1 MFKILL
7 VDDDR
12 DFSKAV
18 IAYLGRSGY
27 EMDYASTADEAYDKI
42 YAQVYDLIL
51 SDIMMP
57 GTDGFQ
63 FASHIRAIN
72 RNIPL
77 LFISALDDI
86 SSKHKGFQ
94 LGIDDYM
101 VKPIELDE
109 LLMRIKAILRRSGI
123 AQSKR
128 LVIGDTVLD
137 REERSAYVSGV
148 EISLT
153 QREFD
158 IVFKLL
164 SYPKK
169 IFSRQALMDEFWD
182 SETTSSTRT
191 VDVYVTKL
199 RDKFSLSKDFEIQT
213 VHGLGYKA
221 VIHK

>member
-169 IFSRQALMDEFWD
+169 IFSRQALMDEFCD
-182 SETTSSTRT
+182 SETTSSART
-191 VDVYVTKL
+191 VGVYGTKL
-199 RDKFSLSKDFEIQT
+199 RDKFSSSKDFEIQT

-221 VIHK
+221 VIL

>member
-72 RNIPL
+72 RIIPL

-199 RDKFSLSKDFEIQT
+199 RDKFSSSKDFEIQT

-221 VIHK
+221 VIL

>member
-1 MFKILL
+1 MATILVL
-7 VDDDR
+7 EDDKDLNKSLCTFLAMKNHET
-12 DFSKAV
+12 DGFTNA
-18 IAYLGRSGY
+18 
-27 EMDYASTADEAYDKI
+27 EAALEGMENKK
-42 YAQVYDLIL
+42 YDLII
-51 SDIMMP
+51 SDVMMKDM
-57 GTDGFQ
+57 DGFE
-63 FASHIRAIN
+63 FAEAIRDMDDS
-72 RNIPL
+72 IPIM
-77 LFISALDDI
+77 FMTALDDI
-86 SSKHKGFQ
+86 YSKTKGYKI
-94 LGIDDYM
+94 GIDDYM

-199 RDKFSLSKDFEIQT
+199 RDKFSSSKDFEIQT

-221 VIHK
+221 VIL

>member
-72 RNIPL
+72 RDIPL

-199 RDKFSLSKDFEIQT
+199 RDKFSSSKDFEIQT

-221 VIHK
+221 VIL

>member
-128 LVIGDTVLD
+128 LVIGDPVLD

-199 RDKFSLSKDFEIQT
+199 RDKFSSSKDFEIQT

-221 VIHK
+221 VIL

>member
-1 MFKILL
+1 MFKILI

-12 DFSKAV
+12 DFSKALET
-18 IAYLGRSGY
+18 YLSRSGY
-27 EMDYASTADEAYDKI
+27 EVCCASSAEEAYDAI
-42 YAQVYDLIL
+42 YKNVFDLII

-63 FASHIRAIN
+63 FATQIRSIN
-72 RNIPL
+72 STIPL

-86 SSKHKGFQ
+86 QSKHKGFQ
-94 LGIDDYM
+94 IGIDDYM
-101 VKPIELDE
+101 VKPIEFDE
-109 LLMRIKAILRRSGI
+109 LKMRIKAILRRTGI

-128 LVIGDTVLD
+128 LVIGSTVLD
-137 REERSAYVSGV
+137 REERSAYVDGV
-148 EISLT
+148 EVVLT
-153 QREFD
+153 PREFD

-169 IFSRQALMDEFWD
+169 TFSRQALMDEFWD

-199 RDKFSLSKDFEIQT
+199 RDKFSFSKDFEIQT

-221 VIHK
+221 VLL

>member
-109 LLMRIKAILRRSGI
+109 LLMRIKDILRRSGI

-199 RDKFSLSKDFEIQT
+199 RDKFSSSKDFEIQT

-221 VIHK
+221 VIL

>member
-137 REERSAYVSGV
+137 REERSAYVSGI

-199 RDKFSLSKDFEIQT
+199 RDKFSSSKDFEIQT

-221 VIHK
+221 VIL

>member
-72 RNIPL
+72 INIPL

-199 RDKFSLSKDFEIQT
+199 RDKFSSSKDFEIQT

-221 VIHK
+221 VIL

>member
-199 RDKFSLSKDFEIQT
+199 RAKFSSSKDFEIQT

-221 VIHK
+221 VIL

>member
-57 GTDGFQ
+57 GSDGFQ

-199 RDKFSLSKDFEIQT
+199 RDKFSSSKDFEIQT

-221 VIHK
+221 VIL

>member
-1 MFKILL
+1 
-7 VDDDR
+7 
-12 DFSKAV
+12 
-18 IAYLGRSGY
+18 
-27 EMDYASTADEAYDKI
+27 
-42 YAQVYDLIL
+42 
-51 SDIMMP
+51 
-57 GTDGFQ
+57 
-63 FASHIRAIN
+63 
-72 RNIPL
+72 
-77 LFISALDDI
+77 
-86 SSKHKGFQ
+86 
-94 LGIDDYM
+94 M

-199 RDKFSLSKDFEIQT
+199 RDKFSSSKDFEIQT

-221 VIHK
+221 VIL

>member
-137 REERSAYVSGV
+137 REERSADVSGV

-199 RDKFSLSKDFEIQT
+199 RDKFSSSKDFEIQT

-221 VIHK
+221 VIL

>member
-153 QREFD
+153 HREFD

-199 RDKFSLSKDFEIQT
+199 RDKFSSSKDFEIQT

-221 VIHK
+221 VIL

>member
-27 EMDYASTADEAYDKI
+27 ELDYASTADEAYDKI

-63 FASHIRAIN
+63 FASQIRAIN

-199 RDKFSLSKDFEIQT
+199 RDKFSSSKDFEIQT

-221 VIHK
+221 VIL

>member
-109 LLMRIKAILRRSGI
+109 LLMGIKAILRRSGI

-199 RDKFSLSKDFEIQT
+199 RDKFSSSKDFEIQT

-221 VIHK
+221 VIL

>member
-199 RDKFSLSKDFEIQT
+199 RDKFSSSEDFEIQT

-221 VIHK
+221 VIL

>member
-221 VIHK
+221 VIL

>member
-221 VIHK
+221 VLL

>member
-137 REERSAYVSGV
+137 REERSAYVSEV

-199 RDKFSLSKDFEIQT
+199 RDKFSSSKDFEIQT

-221 VIHK
+221 VIL

>member
-128 LVIGDTVLD
+128 LVIGETVLD

-199 RDKFSLSKDFEIQT
+199 RDKFSSSKDFEIQT

-221 VIHK
+221 VIL

>member
-109 LLMRIKAILRRSGI
+109 LLMRIKAILRRYGI

-199 RDKFSLSKDFEIQT
+199 RDKFSSSKDFEIQT

-221 VIHK
+221 VIL

>member
-137 REERSAYVSGV
+137 REERSAYVSGG

-199 RDKFSLSKDFEIQT
+199 RDKFSSSKDFEIQT

-221 VIHK
+221 VIL

>member
-27 EMDYASTADEAYDKI
+27 ELDYASTADEAYDKI

-101 VKPIELDE
+101 GKPIELDE

-199 RDKFSLSKDFEIQT
+199 RDKFSSSKDFEIQT

-221 VIHK
+221 VIL

>member
-63 FASHIRAIN
+63 FASHIRAIS

-101 VKPIELDE
+101 VKPIEFDE
-109 LLMRIKAILRRSGI
+109 MIMRIKAILRRTGI

-128 LVIGDTVLD
+128 LVIGSTVLD
-137 REERSAYVSGV
+137 REERSAYVDGV

-153 QREFD
+153 PREFD

-169 IFSRQALMDEFWD
+169 TFSRQAIMDEFWD

-221 VIHK
+221 VLL

>member
-169 IFSRQALMDEFWD
+169 IFSRKALMDEFWD

-199 RDKFSLSKDFEIQT
+199 RDKFSSSKDFEIQT

-221 VIHK
+221 VIL

>member
-109 LLMRIKAILRRSGI
+109 LLMRIKTILRRSGI

-199 RDKFSLSKDFEIQT
+199 RDKFSSSKDFEIQT

-221 VIHK
+221 VIL

>member
-27 EMDYASTADEAYDKI
+27 ELDYASTADEAYDKI

-169 IFSRQALMDEFWD
+169 IFSRPALMDEVWD

-199 RDKFSLSKDFEIQT
+199 RDKFSSSKDFEIQT

-221 VIHK
+221 VIL

>member
-199 RDKFSLSKDFEIQT
+199 RDKFSSSKDFEIQT

-221 VIHK
+221 VLL

>member
-158 IVFKLL
+158 IVYKRLA
-164 SYPKK
+164 YPKK
-169 IFSRQALMDEFWD
+169 IFARQALMDEFWD

-199 RDKFSLSKDFEIQT
+199 RDKFSSSKDFEIQT

-221 VIHK
+221 VIL

>member
-109 LLMRIKAILRRSGI
+109 RLMRIKAILRRSGI

-199 RDKFSLSKDFEIQT
+199 RDKFSSSKDFEIQT

-221 VIHK
+221 VIL

>member
-63 FASHIRAIN
+63 FASQIRAIN

-128 LVIGDTVLD
+128 LVIGYTVLD

-199 RDKFSLSKDFEIQT
+199 RDKFSSSKDFEIQT

-221 VIHK
+221 VIL

>member
-199 RDKFSLSKDFEIQT
+199 RDKFSSSKDFEIRT

-221 VIHK
+221 VIL

>member
-63 FASHIRAIN
+63 LASHIRAIN

-199 RDKFSLSKDFEIQT
+199 RDKFSSSKDFEIQT

-221 VIHK
+221 VIL

>member
-27 EMDYASTADEAYDKI
+27 ELDYASTADEAYDKI

-148 EISLT
+148 EIYLT

-199 RDKFSLSKDFEIQT
+199 RDKFSSSKDFEIQT

-221 VIHK
+221 VIL

>member
-1 MFKILL
+1 MFKILI

-12 DFSKAV
+12 DFSKALET
-18 IAYLGRSGY
+18 YLSRSGY
-27 EMDYASTADEAYDKI
+27 EVCYAPSAEEAYDAI
-42 YAQVYDLIL
+42 YKNVFDLII

-63 FASHIRAIN
+63 FATQIRSIN
-72 RNIPL
+72 YTIPL

-86 SSKHKGFQ
+86 QSKHKGFQ
-94 LGIDDYM
+94 IGIDDYM
-101 VKPIELDE
+101 VKPIEFDE
-109 LLMRIKAILRRSGI
+109 LKMRIKAILRRTGI

-128 LVIGDTVLD
+128 LVIGSTVLD
-137 REERSAYVSGV
+137 REERSAYVDGV
-148 EISLT
+148 EVVLT
-153 QREFD
+153 PREFD

-169 IFSRQALMDEFWD
+169 TFSRQALMDEFWD

-199 RDKFSLSKDFEIQT
+199 RDKFSFSKDFEIQT

-221 VIHK
+221 VLL

>member
-153 QREFD
+153 LREFD

-199 RDKFSLSKDFEIQT
+199 RDKFSSSKDFEIQT

-221 VIHK
+221 VIL

>member
-27 EMDYASTADEAYDKI
+27 ELDYASTADEAYDKI

-128 LVIGDTVLD
+128 LVIGETVLD

-148 EISLT
+148 EIYLT

-199 RDKFSLSKDFEIQT
+199 RDKFSSSKDFEIQT

-221 VIHK
+221 VIL